1 MRDAPG
7 ALDGSGGDAV
17 NTNPYDA
24 VLRAAV
30 DEATSQSVT
39 LRFGTVYSVN
49 GDTVTVDLGG
59 TLCRNIPIMRAFGVA
74 TPTANVGDRAWLLH
88 QGALM
93 VCIGTTAQ

>member
-1 MRDAPG
+1 M
-7 ALDGSGGDAV
+7 

-30 DEATSQSVT
+30 DTATSLSTT
-39 LRFGTVYSVN
+39 LRFGTITEVN
-49 GDTVTVDLGG
+49 GDTVTVDLAGA
-59 TLCRNIPIMRAFGVA
+59 LCPNIPIMRAFGVA
-74 TPTANVGDRAWLLH
+74 TPTATVGDRAWLLH